1 MIYRMKRR
9 QQTYNLRQVLIEI
22 PFRKLKGMEHQDILN
37 KRRQLISTY
46 AKMTN
51 RRRHFINPIMLHS
64 RRQSGILLMTNMHL
78 TTRLLLSL
86 SVLLLAACQP
96 QPQKTV
102 LQGLA
107 QGSYYAIT
115 YYDSLNRNFQREI
128 DSIFTL
134 VDQSVS
140 LWNDSSIISK
150 VNRGETV
157 ELNQVFI
164 DNFNIAQQA
173 SALSDG
179 YFDATISPLVAAWG
193 FSYKNGDS
201 ITLQLVDSLKQLVN
215 YKAVRIEDG
224 ILIKDNPNIT
234 LDFNAVAQGY
244 TSDLIARFLNSK
256 GIHNFLVDTG
266 GEIMA
271 QGGKPDGSEWVVG
284 IEEPAA
290 NWDSERNVQ
299 ERLYLRDK
307 GLVTSGSTRKY
318 VERNGKRYSHCIDP
332 KTGYPVEHNV
342 LSVTVI
348 AENSVWAD
356 ALASICMVMGMEK
369 SLPLIESLDG
379 VEAYYI
385 FSNAKGELE
394 TFATRGFEDV
404 IVK

>member
-1 MIYRMKRR
+1 MISLPYKSD
-9 QQTYNLRQVLIEI
+9 T
-22 PFRKLKGMEHQDILN
+22 
-37 KRRQLISTY
+37 
-46 AKMTN
+46 
-51 RRRHFINPIMLHS
+51 FIAS
-64 RRQSGILLMTNMHL
+64 
-78 TTRLLLSL
+78 LLLVS
-86 SVLLLAACQP
+86 CQTHK
-96 QPQKTV
+96 PQKTV

-115 YYDSLNRNFQREI
+115 YYDSLNRNFQTEI
-128 DSIFTL
+128 DSIFNT

-150 VNRGETV
+150 VNRNEPV
-157 ELNQVFI
+157 KLNQIFI

-173 SALSDG
+173 SALSNG

-201 ITLQLVDSLKQLVN
+201 ITPLLIDSLKQFVN
-215 YKAVRIEDG
+215 YEAVRIENG
-224 ILIKDNPNIT
+224 KVVKDDPRIT
-234 LDFNAVAQGY
+234 LDFNAIAQGY
-244 TSDLIARFLNSK
+244 TSDMIAEFLSSN
-256 GIHNFLVDTG
+256 GINNFLVDTG

-271 QGGKPDGSEWVVG
+271 RGCKPDGSSWIVG
-284 IEEPAA
+284 IEKPAA
-290 NWDSERNVQ
+290 NWNSERTVQ

-342 LSVTVI
+342 LSATVI

-356 ALASICMVMGMEK
+356 ALASICMVMGLEK
-369 SLPLIESLDG
+369 SLPIIESLEG

-385 FSNAKGELE
+385 SSNSQGELE
-394 TFATRGFEDV
+394 IFATEGFRDLIME
-404 IVK
+404 